1 MAGSGPS
8 SSRAC
13 LVAHLGPCC
22 VARSVEYSR
31 TLPRLL
37 LAKPDLRARYC
48 ARARGDTVDPRPMS
62 GGRER
67 FAAAQ
72 VMLGNVVAPPR
83 LVSGAALLRS
93 PLLSDLSNGVARFPS
108 YHCCLPRSPPYLSVL
123 HCSHSSPQN
132 PALFNKI
139 RKIFEFKFAILQK
152 CGNLKPCCCKS
163 GSSKRR

>member
-1 MAGSGPS
+1 M
-8 SSRAC
+8 
-13 LVAHLGPCC
+13 
-22 VARSVEYSR
+22 
-31 TLPRLL
+31 RLS
-37 LAKPDLRARYC
+37 
-48 ARARGDTVDPRPMS
+48 RGDTVEPRLVS

-72 VMLGNVVAPPR
+72 EMLGNTVEPRLVSGGRERFAAAREMLGNTVEPR